1 MKIFFLV
8 LGSFFL
14 SPLIKTGLPI
24 KQFTWLNEIIALLVF
39 CYYFLNGKL
48 FKDKVHIIEIL
59 FIGLALC
66 LTISNLY
73 GYVFLNVHPA
83 LIDFYQVFNL
93 FLFIIYF
100 RIGKNSAGFNI
111 ENNLTKLNTIFLL
124 YGLFNLVIM
133 FSWGFENLMPY
144 YITEESYLN
153 NKWWYDGLGFMPRSI
168 GRLGNSNSSALISN
182 IVLIFY
188 ISWLIIY
195 KPRNRNKYIYIF
207 SFLMIFISTLSHFSR
222 TGLISLIF
230 GLFILLWDQNIIKN
244 YTRLIKYFIPI
255 LISSLIVASFFLNK
269 LNIAPSDLRGFNF
282 IESFSQ
288 SSERATLSWRFISW
302 EKGINEY
309 SKSPIFGLGIR
320 NNPSTFMAYHINKVT
335 PHNEFIDI
343 LMTTGL
349 FGFVIYILFYISII
363 NISIRI
369 NNKPQ
374 DRMDY
379 FLSKSL
385 LSIVACFLVHNIA
398 VGSFFNSSL
407 IGILSLITGYIFSR
421 HELLINKKNIPK

>member
-1 MKIFFLV
+1 MKIFILV

-59 FIGLALC
+59 LIGLALS
-66 LTISNLY
+66 LTISNLF
-73 GYVFLNVHPA
+73 GYVFLNVYPA

-100 RIGKNSAGFNI
+100 RIGRNSSRFDI
-111 ENNLTKLNTIFLL
+111 ENNLTKLNIIFLL
-124 YGLFNLVIM
+124 YAIFNLVTM

-144 YITEESYLN
+144 YITEDSYLK
-153 NKWWYDGLGFMPRSI
+153 NKWWYDGFGFMPRSI
-168 GRLGNSNSSALISN
+168 GRLGNANSSALISN
-182 IVLIFY
+182 IILIFY
-188 ISWLIIY
+188 ISWSVY
-195 KPRNRNKYIYIF
+195 KPKYINKYIFFF
-207 SFLMIFISTLSHFSR
+207 SFLMILFGNLSHFSR
-222 TGLISLIF
+222 TGLLSLAA
-230 GLFILLWDQNIIKN
+230 GLFFLFWDKNIIKN
-244 YTRLIKYFIPI
+244 YARLLKYIFPLIFSAVFI
-255 LISSLIVASFFLNK
+255 AFFFLNRM
-269 LNIAPSDLRGFNF
+269 NIDPGDLRGFNF
-282 IESFSQ
+282 IESFASG
-288 SSERATLSWRFISW
+288 SKRSTLSWRFISW
-302 EKGINEY
+302 EEGIYEY
-309 SKSPIFGLGIR
+309 FKSPIFGLGIR
-320 NNPSTFMAYHINKVT
+320 NNPSTYLAYHINKVT